1 MIGTASTVTPTALVA
16 SAVVERAVESEACT
30 AAAVVVLGTAMVAVM
45 ITKWR
50 QSNLRRRRPS
60 NRMAATT
67 SMVTSEA
74 WTPAAMAMLS
84 FRLGNFENNFWR
96 LVVTYRLSFGVV
108 AHAAAGRDCE
118 HDGLSRFLGQHLEPP
133 PPPPA
138 EDLVAL

>member
-50 QSNLRRRRPS
+50 PSNLRRRRPS

-96 LVVTYRLSFGVV
+96 WSDVPSQFR
-108 AHAAAGRDCE
+108 R
-118 HDGLSRFLGQHLEPP
+118 SRSRCRWP
-133 PPPPA
+133 
-138 EDLVAL
+138 